1 MGAWVAALGAQRYTT
16 GVRIWVLALLLL
28 ATACSSSGV
37 SDNDA
42 GPSDSGARR
51 DVGFPPADAGT
62 LPDLGFA
69 PDADEPDLGFA
80 PDADEPDLGFAP
92 DADEPDLGFAP
103 DAAATDAGFA
113 PDATATDSGPTYN
126 CGAFTVDPGWT
137 IQSGFHAVVV
147 ASATD
152 GLNQPVALTF
162 AGGRFGPLLY
172 SVNQGDDTV
181 RATEVFTGATTV
193 FASAAALSPAP
204 VLLTGILWDR
214 GGAFDGNLYV
224 GDQGSDSD
232 GDSRIYR
239 LVSTGTGA
247 AFASGPGGALDDV
260 FGMAFSPGPPYL
272 PGLYVSGD
280 TDGAGPDWGRIDANG
295 TATAFSEV
303 TGNEGIAVD
312 SSGRFGNLMYS
323 ASPLGGGYPG
333 DGSIAAIMPD
343 GTKGATLATGLGGVH
358 ALAFAPGGAHGLDL
372 YAARWDVGQLI
383 RIDPAG
389 TISVIAS
396 GLSLTNYDA
405 NILAFSPDGNVLYVA
420 DRQAN
425 RIVCIEP
432 L

>member
-1 MGAWVAALGAQRYTT
+1 M
-16 GVRIWVLALLLL
+16 RIWAISGLLLFS
-28 ATACSSSGV
+28 ACSSSGV
-37 SDNDA
+37 SDGGADASPSDA
-42 GPSDSGARR
+42 GAKR
-51 DVGFPPADAGT
+51 DVGFPPSDAGFAPDAIEPDAGPGPDLGFEPDAT
-62 LPDLGFA
+62 EPDAGPGPDLGFA
-69 PDADEPDLGFA
+69 PDATEPDATGLDGGFS
-80 PDADEPDLGFAP
+80 
-92 DADEPDLGFAP
+92 
-103 DAAATDAGFA
+103 
-113 PDATATDSGPTYN
+113 PDATAPDTGPAYN

-172 SVNQGDDTV
+172 SVNQGDQAI

-193 FASAAALSPAP
+193 FAARAALSPAP
-204 VLLTGILWDR
+204 ALLTGIVWDR
-214 GGAFDGNLYV
+214 GGTFDGNLYV
-224 GDQGSDSD
+224 GDQGSDAD
-232 GDSRIYR
+232 GDSRVYR

-247 AFASGPGGALDDV
+247 AFATGPGAAMDDV
-260 FGMAFSPGPPYL
+260 FGMAFSPGAPYP

-280 TDGAGPDWGRIDANG
+280 TDGAGPDWGRIDASG

-303 TGNEGIAVD
+303 PGNEGIAVD
-312 SSGRFGNLMYS
+312 TSGRFGHLMYS

-333 DGSIAAIMPD
+333 DGSIAAMMPD

-358 ALAFAPGGAHGLDL
+358 ALAFSPGGAHGLDL

-389 TISVIAS
+389 TVSVIAS